1 MKLKISIL
9 IILTIF
15 ISLTSCSKK
24 EVSKTFSTI
33 QITDYAE
40 RKISLDKPAERIIVM
55 ADNAFQIVKELG
67 AIEKVVGFDS
77 KTKGYWDLYLMSKT
91 NPELSTLPDLG
102 KTKSPNYEQI
112 LSLNPDLI
120 LLKGNKEA
128 ADLL

>member
-24 EVSKTFSTI
+24 EASKTFSTI

-67 AIEKVVGFDS
+67 SIEKVVGLDS
-77 KTKGYWDLYLMSKT
+77 KTKGYWDLYLMH
-91 NPELSTLPDLG
+91 
-102 KTKSPNYEQI
+102 
-112 LSLNPDLI
+112 
-120 LLKGNKEA
+120 
-128 ADLL
+128 